1 MASDNYIDYPEMVRQ
16 REDNIQQGAIAKA
29 EDVNAELNH
38 IISTYNRLVS
48 MLEGEWGGTGR
59 IYELVD
65 TAVSKANEALS
76 KADNCVLKSGDT
88 MEGQLNQ
95 PNVPASDYN
104 LVNKKYV
111 DDKLST
117 DLTEPLGRIT
127 TLETNMTEL
136 FQSVSNGKTLIAAAI
151 TDKGVSTAASSTFE
165 QMTDNIKSILTFNE
179 GTSGLDAYP
188 YNVQR
193 GRTFAA
199 RGQILTGTLD
209 ILDTSDATATAS
221 DITLGK
227 SAYVNGDK
235 IWGTHSDEG
244 KVDTS
249 SGTAT
254 PNDIRTGKVAYV
266 KGQKITGT
274 LNPETGT
281 PDIGTVEKVYGEV
294 ADKMTLNVYNTDITG
309 TLATYDDGI
318 PYYSVTFSKEDSL
331 NYITIGLV
339 KYADGV
345 VSSHKFRATEFG
357 IPDTEADVS
366 TNIASV
372 SVSNLSRM
380 SGPIIAIDT
389 INSSTGRFLYAITME
404 DKVVSNDSGTGT
416 FHCIAPTTEAS
427 SVHHKWKIAT
437 GITLSGCSN
446 LHSQIDFY
454 SESVTDILVSN
465 WGYNGNDG
473 KIEQAYIKLSF
484 IKNTDTGLS
493 FADNKFNLTNTS
505 SMQPQYGYMIDG
517 SYNVQWVKGGK
528 LLSITWAKMWTLIS
542 ITDSG
547 EMDNVITK
555 GFNGYKG
562 FAKVSQ
568 DGQSAI
574 VAGITG
580 RDDTKIEVFNITLT
594 DSALSALP
602 SGIEYTDEV
611 LTNAISYYGYST
623 YGDKILILM
632 YATEGELEHLLTSNK
647 ALYSCRVYGMDFI
660 GDVPVH
666 VIDDY
671 TNTTLNNGSVEGR
684 IWCKQSGRS
693 SITYNTRGRLRR
705 FVPVYDYSTVIGLR
719 YEGRTYYDMSS
730 LRLTALPS
738 DVAKNK
744 TFIGLNGYREA
755 GTKGVDS

>member
-437 GITLSGCSN
+437 EI
-446 LHSQIDFY
+446 
-454 SESVTDILVSN
+454 
-465 WGYNGNDG
+465 
-473 KIEQAYIKLSF
+473 
-484 IKNTDTGLS
+484 
-493 FADNKFNLTNTS
+493 
-505 SMQPQYGYMIDG
+505 
-517 SYNVQWVKGGK
+517 
-528 LLSITWAKMWTLIS
+528 
-542 ITDSG
+542 
-547 EMDNVITK
+547 
-555 GFNGYKG
+555 
-562 FAKVSQ
+562 
-568 DGQSAI
+568 
-574 VAGITG
+574 G
-580 RDDTKIEVFNITLT
+580 R
-594 DSALSALP
+594 A
-602 SGIEYTDEV
+602 
-611 LTNAISYYGYST
+611 
-623 YGDKILILM
+623 
-632 YATEGELEHLLTSNK
+632 
-647 ALYSCRVYGMDFI
+647 SCRERV
-660 GDVPVH
+660 
-666 VIDDY
+666 
-671 TNTTLNNGSVEGR
+671 
-684 IWCKQSGRS
+684 
-693 SITYNTRGRLRR
+693 
-705 FVPVYDYSTVIGLR
+705 
-719 YEGRTYYDMSS
+719 
-730 LRLTALPS
+730 
-738 DVAKNK
+738 
-744 TFIGLNGYREA
+744 
-755 GTKGVDS
+755 